1 MQKKKKKN
9 IKFGIL
15 KGRNRKDNTMTTVHV
30 NASTSYDVVIGR
42 GLLPNI
48 GEMILP
54 HFTGRKLCLVTDST
68 VEKLY
73 ADTVTKSLTDAGFD
87 VCRFT
92 FPAGE
97 ESKSMTTYAALQEFL
112 AEHRLSRK
120 DGIVALGG
128 GVTGDLAGFAAATY
142 LRGIDFVQIPTTL
155 LAAVDS
161 SVGGKTGID
170 LEAGKNLC
178 GAFHQ
183 PRIVICDTDTLTTL
197 DNITFSCGMA
207 EVIKYGVIR
216 DGELFK
222 LLEDRVPDMFAAHNG
237 KDDAMELLEQ
247 VIATCVGIKRDVV
260 EADEFEGGLRA
271 ILNFGHTAAHCIENL
286 SGYKVPHGIAVA
298 AGMGTAAEYANKT
311 GALAFDDAVRIWE
324 IINAYELPTCE
335 QQIAEWYELDEKLF
349 TPESMAK
356 VALSDKKA
364 GGGSINL
371 VIPTAIGDCRIEK
384 TPTDRL
390 TEFMG
395 ITE

>member
-1 MQKKKKKN
+1 
-9 IKFGIL
+9 
-15 KGRNRKDNTMTTVHV
+15 MTTVHV
-30 NASTSYDVVIGR
+30 RVSTEYDVVIGR
-42 GLLPNI
+42 GNLSST

-54 HFTGRKLCLVTDST
+54 LFSGRKLCLVTDST

-73 ADTVTKSLTDAGFD
+73 ADRVTKSLADAGFD
-87 VCRFT
+87 VCRFV

-97 ESKSMTTYAALQEFL
+97 ESKCMATYVALQEFL

-170 LEAGKNLC
+170 LAAGKNLC

-183 PRIVICDTDTLTTL
+183 PKVVICDIDTLTTL
-197 DNITFSCGMA
+197 KYADYIGGMA

-216 DGELFK
+216 DAELFT
-222 LLEDRVPDMFAAHNG
+222 LLEERADDVLVAYLG
-237 KDDAMELLEQ
+237 KDDGAMELLEH

-271 ILNFGHTAAHCIENL
+271 ILNYGHTAAHAIENI
-286 SGYKVPHGIAVA
+286 SGYRIPHGYAVGTGMMIA
-298 AGMGTAAEYANKT
+298 TNYANLI
-311 GALAFDDAVRIWE
+311 GALPVKDGDRIRE
-324 IINAYELPTCE
+324 ILNKYGLPGGARGAASMCL
-335 QQIAEWYELDEKLF
+335 LDPDEF
-349 TPESMAK
+349 TPERMAE

-364 GGGSINL
+364 GGGAINL
-371 VIPTAIGDCRIEK
+371 VLPTRIGDCIVEK
-384 TPTDRL
+384 TPTDKL
-390 TEFMG
+390 VEFMG
-395 ITE
+395 IDD

>member
-1 MQKKKKKN
+1 
-9 IKFGIL
+9 
-15 KGRNRKDNTMTTVHV
+15 MTTVHV

-42 GLLPNI
+42 GLLSAA

-54 HFTGRKLCLVTDST
+54 LFSGRKLCLVTDSN

-73 ADTVTKSLTDAGFD
+73 ADTVTDSLVSAGFE

-97 ESKSMTTYAALQEFL
+97 ESKCMATYAALQEFL

-170 LEAGKNLC
+170 LAAGKNLC

-183 PRIVICDTDTLTTL
+183 PRIVICDIDTLTTL
-197 DNITFSCGMA
+197 NYSDYIGGMA

-216 DGELFK
+216 DAELFA
-222 LLEDRVPDMFAAHNG
+222 LLENSA
-237 KDDAMELLEQ
+237 DALINILGGTATDLLEQ

-271 ILNFGHTAAHCIENL
+271 ILNFGHTAAHAIENI
-286 SGYKVPHGIAVA
+286 SGYRIPHGYAVGTGMMIAAV
-298 AGMGTAAEYANKT
+298 YACKIGLLPVVDYN
-311 GALAFDDAVRIWE
+311 RILV
-324 IINAYELPTCE
+324 ILKKYELPDSVNTVVL
-335 QQIAEWYELDEKLF
+335 WHRLNHNLF
-349 TPESMAK
+349 TTERMAEA
-356 VALSDKKA
+356 ALSDKKA
-364 GGGSINL
+364 GGGYINL
-371 VIPTAIGDCRIEK
+371 VIPTGIGHCIVEK
-384 TPTDRL
+384 TPTDKL
-390 TEFMG
+390 VEFMG
-395 ITE
+395 DRE

>member
-1 MQKKKKKN
+1 
-9 IKFGIL
+9 
-15 KGRNRKDNTMTTVHV
+15 MTTVQV
-30 NASTSYDVVIGR
+30 KASTEYSVVIGR
-42 GLLPNI
+42 GILTEC
-48 GEMILP
+48 GEMIAPL
-54 HFTGRKLCLVTDST
+54 FAGRKLALVTDSN
-68 VEKLY
+68 VEPLY
-73 ADTVTKSLTDAGFD
+73 ADSVTASLESAGFQ
-87 VCRFT
+87 VCRFV

-97 ESKSMTTYAALQEFL
+97 ASKSMATYAALQEFL

-197 DNITFSCGMA
+197 EYSDFIGGMA

-216 DGELFK
+216 DGNLFK
-222 LLEDRVPDMFAAHNG
+222 LLEDRASELFAAHTG
-237 KDDAMELLEQ
+237 KDDSAIELLEQ
-247 VIATCVGIKRDVV
+247 VIAACVGIKRDVV

-271 ILNFGHTAAHCIENL
+271 ILNFGHTAAHSIENL
-286 SGYKVPHGIAVA
+286 SGYKVPHGMAVG
-298 AGMGTAAEYANKT
+298 AGMAIAAEYAHKT
-311 GALAFDDAVRIWE
+311 GALAFEDAVRIWE
-324 IINAYELPTCE
+324 IIDAYDLPTCE
-335 QQIAEWYELDEKLF
+335 EAVAEWYELDAGLF
-349 TPESMAK
+349 TPAAMAE

-390 TEFMG
+390 AEFMG
-395 ITE
+395 E

>member
-1 MQKKKKKN
+1 
-9 IKFGIL
+9 
-15 KGRNRKDNTMTTVHV
+15 MTTVHV

-42 GLLPNI
+42 GILACA

-54 HFTGRKLCLVTDST
+54 LFSGRKLCLVTDST
-68 VEKLY
+68 VDKLY
-73 ADTVTKSLTDAGFD
+73 ADTVTDSLTVAGFE
-87 VCRFT
+87 VCRFV

-97 ESKSMTTYAALQEFL
+97 ESKCMATFAALQEFL
-112 AEHRLSRK
+112 AENRLSRK

-170 LEAGKNLC
+170 LAAGKNLC

-183 PRIVICDTDTLTTL
+183 PRIVICDIDTITTL
-197 DNITFSCGMA
+197 EYTDYIGGMA

-216 DGELFK
+216 DAELFG
-222 LLEDRVPDMFAAHNG
+222 LLEDRVSDMFTAHKG
-237 KDDAMELLEQ
+237 EDADAMELLEH

-271 ILNFGHTAAHCIENL
+271 ILNFGHTAAHSIENI
-286 SGYKVPHGIAVA
+286 SGYRIPHGIAVA
-298 AGMGTAAEYANKT
+298 VGMATAAEYAYKKGTLPFNE
-311 GALAFDDAVRIWE
+311 AVRIWE
-324 IINAYELPTCE
+324 IIDAYDLPTSE
-335 QQIAEWYELDEKLF
+335 KAAAEWYELDPEDF
-349 TPESMAK
+349 TPAAMAK

-364 GGGSINL
+364 GGGTIGL
-371 VIPTAIGDCRIEK
+371 VLPTKIGDCVIEK
-384 TPTDRL
+384 TPTDKL
-390 TEFMG
+390 IEFMG
-395 ITE
+395 DFGE

>member
-1 MQKKKKKN
+1 
-9 IKFGIL
+9 
-15 KGRNRKDNTMTTVHV
+15 MTTVQV
-30 NASTSYDVVIGR
+30 KASTEYSVVIGR
-42 GLLPNI
+42 GILASA

-54 HFTGRKLCLVTDST
+54 LFTGRKLCLVTDST

-73 ADTVTKSLTDAGFD
+73 ADTVTKSLSNAGFD
-87 VCRFT
+87 VCRFV

-97 ESKSMTTYAALQEFL
+97 ESKCMATYAALQEFL
-112 AEHRLSRK
+112 AENRLSRK

-170 LEAGKNLC
+170 LAAGKNLC

-183 PRIVICDTDTLTTL
+183 PRLVICDIDTITTL
-197 DNITFSCGMA
+197 DYMDYIGGMA

-216 DGELFK
+216 DAELFG
-222 LLEDRVPDMFAAHNG
+222 LLEDRVSDMYKAHKG
-237 KDDAMELLEQ
+237 DDEDAMELLEQ

-271 ILNFGHTAAHCIENL
+271 ILNFGHTAAHSIENI
-286 SGYKVPHGIAVA
+286 SGYKIPHGVAVA
-298 AGMGTAAEYANKT
+298 VGMGTAAEYAYKK
-311 GALAFDDAVRIWE
+311 GMLAFDEAVRIWE
-324 IINAYELPTCE
+324 IIDAYDLTSSEE
-335 QQIAEWYELDEKLF
+335 AAAEWYELDPKLF
-349 TPESMAK
+349 TPQAMAE

-371 VIPTAIGDCRIEK
+371 VIPTAIGSCEIVK
-384 TPTDRL
+384 TPTDKL
-390 TEFMG
+390 IEFMG
-395 ITE
+395 DFRE

>member
-1 MQKKKKKN
+1 
-9 IKFGIL
+9 
-15 KGRNRKDNTMTTVHV
+15 MTTVQV
-30 NASTSYDVVIGR
+30 KASTEYSVVIGR
-42 GLLPNI
+42 GLLAAA

-54 HFTGRKLCLVTDST
+54 HFTGRKLALVTDST

-73 ADTVTKSLTDAGFD
+73 ADAVTESLANAGFQ

-97 ESKSMTTYAALQEFL
+97 ESKCMATYAALQEFL
-112 AEHRLSRK
+112 AENRLSRK

-170 LEAGKNLC
+170 LKAGKNLC

-183 PRIVICDTDTLTTL
+183 PRIVICDIDTLTTL
-197 DNITFSCGMA
+197 DYIDFIGGMA

-216 DGELFK
+216 DPELFK
-222 LLEDRVPDMFAAHNG
+222 LLEERVSDIFAAHKG
-237 KDDAMELLEQ
+237 KDSAMELLER

-271 ILNFGHTAAHCIENL
+271 ILNFGHTAAHSIENI
-286 SGYKVPHGIAVA
+286 SGYKVPHGVAVA
-298 AGMGTAAEYANKT
+298 VGMSTAAEYAHKK
-311 GALAFDDAVRIWE
+311 GMLAFDEAVRIWE
-324 IINAYELPTCE
+324 IIDAYDLPTCE
-335 QQIAEWYELDEKLF
+335 SAIADWYDLDETIF
-349 TPESMAK
+349 TPEAMAE

-371 VIPTAIGDCRIEK
+371 VIPTKIGDCKIEK

-395 ITE
+395 DFGE